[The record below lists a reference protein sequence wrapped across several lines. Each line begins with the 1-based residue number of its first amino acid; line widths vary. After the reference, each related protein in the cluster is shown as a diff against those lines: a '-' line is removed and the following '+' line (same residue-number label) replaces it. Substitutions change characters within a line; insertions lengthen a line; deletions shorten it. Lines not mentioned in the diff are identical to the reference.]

1 MDLTK
6 FSLKR
11 PVTTLLVVLA
21 LAVFGI
27 SSLMGLR
34 LELMPD
40 MDMPV
45 MLVMTIYPGADPE
58 SVEELVS
65 SQIEGKVGSLSG
77 VDSVTTYSQ
86 ENSSMVLLQYDYSTD
101 TNDAYLDLR
110 AALDSIETSLPDDC
124 QTPIVMK
131 MDVNAMPSIM
141 YSLSTTDGS
150 DVVSLANEDIVPE
163 LEAIGSVASV
173 EVSGGREN
181 YVQVLLD
188 EDAMNQYGLTM
199 SSIAQYIA
207 TADFTIPI
215 GSLEQGSQSISAISS
230 ADVENVEDLK
240 NIPLFTSTGGLVHLS
255 DVAEVQWAEKDPDS
269 ISRYNG
275 EETLTVSITKN
286 QSAST
291 LGMVRDVKNV
301 MRQMEDSHPGLV
313 ATASYDASDMIL
325 QSASSVGSTLL
336 MGVILSMI
344 VLFIFFGDWKASLI
358 VGSAMPISLLVTVI
372 VMAVA
377 GFSLN
382 IITLGALVIAIGMMV
397 DSSSV
402 VLENCFRSKDKKLH
416 FKDAALVG
424 AQGVAS
430 SIVASTI
437 TTVVVYLPLCL
448 QDGLAGQ
455 IFGQLGY
462 TIIIA
467 MLASLVS
474 ALTLVPLFFWIFQP
488 REKKEL
494 KINSLLDR
502 IKGKYE
508 KMERKLLYRK
518 KLSMAVAVLLLVAAF
533 ALVGLM
539 KVELMP
545 AIDEGTVSVE
555 ATFRSGTKVSE
566 VDARMQELEAMV
578 AAHPDVESY
587 TLTSSK
593 GSGSISV
600 NLKDKRKMSSQ
611 EVADQWMEETK
622 DMTGI
627 QLDISVSSQMSSMM
641 STGSGALVTLSSTN
655 LDDLK
660 EAVAQVEEQAWNIP
674 GVLNVSSDAG
684 ESATQIKVLI
694 DPLQAMAHG
703 MTPVQ
708 AAGGLYSMISGTEA
722 MKITS
727 NGDEYSVMLEYPEGT
742 YTNASTL
749 LDASV
754 GGVPLSEMATL
765 QYTDS
770 QQTVMK
776 SDGKYQTTITAA
788 CVSGN
793 TDAVEEKLDALV
805 GSLQLPDTVEQAED
819 TMDQMMRENFTALGK
834 AIAAAI
840 FLVFLVMAMQFESPK
855 YSLMVMLSIP
865 FSLIGSF
872 GLLFLSGQS
881 LTMTSLMGIM
891 MLAGIVVNNGI
902 LYVDGVN
909 ALINEDGLSLDD
921 ALIESAKTR
930 LRPILI
936 TTLTTIIS
944 MVPMSL
950 GIGTGTEMMQGMGII
965 IIGGL
970 IASTILIL
978 ILLPVFYRMV
988 YGKEKK
994 EKRKRIGKRRKP
1006 KSGAA
1011 EAGNGKRTETE
1022 GQSSL

>member
-1 MDLTK
+1 MSLTK

-27 SSLMGLR
+27 SSLLGLR

-45 MLVMTIYPGADPE
+45 MMVMTIYPGADPE

-65 SQIEGKVGSLSG
+65 SEIEGKVGALSG

-86 ENSSMVLLQYDYSTD
+86 ENSSMVLLQYDYSVD

-110 AALDSIETSLPDDC
+110 AALDSVERSLPDDC
-124 QTPIVMK
+124 QSPIVMK
-131 MDVNAMPSIM
+131 MDINSMPSMM

-150 DVVSLANEDIVPE
+150 DVLSLANDEIVPE
-163 LEAIGSVASV
+163 LKAVSSVASV

-181 YVQVLLD
+181 YIQVKLD
-188 EDAMNQYGLTM
+188 EEAMNQYGLTM

-207 TADFTIPI
+207 TTDFTVPI
-215 GSLEQGSQSISAISS
+215 GSLEQGTQSISAIST
-230 ADVENVEDLK
+230 ADINTVEDLRQ
-240 NIPLFTSTGGLVHLS
+240 IPLFTATGSLIHLS
-255 DVAEVQWAEKDPDS
+255 DVADVEWSQKEPDS

-275 EETLTVSITKN
+275 EETLTVSVTKN

-291 LGMVRDVKNV
+291 LGVVRDVRKT
-301 MRQMEDSHPGLV
+301 MERLQKEHPGLV

-325 QSASSVGSTLL
+325 LAVKSVGSTLL
-336 MGVILSMI
+336 MGVILSML
-344 VLFIFFGDWKASLI
+344 VLFIFFGDGKASLI

-402 VLENCFRSKDKKLH
+402 VLESCFRAKDKKPG
-416 FKDAALVG
+416 FREAAEIG
-424 AQGVAS
+424 TRGVAG

-437 TTVVVYLPLCL
+437 TTVVVYLPLCI
-448 QDGLAGQ
+448 QTGLTGQ

-467 MLASLVS
+467 MLASLIS
-474 ALTLVPLFFWIFQP
+474 ALTLVPLFFCIFKPQ
-488 REKKEL
+488 EKKEL
-494 KINSLLDR
+494 KLNGFLD
-502 IKGKYE
+502 KVKEKYDRL
-508 KMERKLLYRK
+508 ERKLLHKK
-518 KLSMAVAVLLLVAAF
+518 KLSVLVAVVLLVMSF
-533 ALVGLM
+533 GLVSLM

-545 AIDEGTVSVE
+545 AMDEGTISV
-555 ATFRSGTKVSE
+555 AAAFRSGTKAEE
-566 VDARMQELEAMV
+566 VDKKMQEIEAMV
-578 AAHPDVESY
+578 AAHEDVDSY

-593 GSGSISV
+593 GSGKISV
-600 NLKDKRKMSSQ
+600 NLKENRKMSSQ
-611 EVADQWMEETK
+611 EVADEWLEETK
-622 DMTGI
+622 DMTGV
-627 QLDISVSSQMSSMM
+627 QLDITVSSQMSTMM
-641 STGSGALVTLSSTN
+641 LTSSGGSVTLASTN

-660 EAVAQVEEQAWNIP
+660 EAVSALQEKAWNIP

-684 ESATQIKVLI
+684 EGATQIRVVI
-694 DPLQAMAHG
+694 DPLDAMAHG

-722 MKITS
+722 MTITS
-727 NGDEYSVMLEYPEGT
+727 NGEEYSVMLEYPEGT
-742 YTNASTL
+742 YTKASSL

-776 SDGKYQTTITAA
+776 QDGKYTTTITAS
-788 CVSGN
+788 CVSED
-793 TDAVEEKLDALV
+793 TDAVDAALDKLVADTK
-805 GSLQLPDTVEQAED
+805 LPDSVEQTKD
-819 TMDQMMRENFTALGK
+819 TMDEMMTETFTAIGK
-834 AIAAAI
+834 AIAAAV

-881 LTMTSLMGIM
+881 LTMISMMGIM
-891 MLAGIVVNNGI
+891 MLVGIVVNNGI
-902 LYVDGVN
+902 LYVDGVH
-909 ALINEDGLSLDD
+909 ALMNEEGLGLED
-921 ALIESAKTR
+921 ALIESGKTR

-936 TTLTTIIS
+936 TTLTTVIS
-944 MVPMSL
+944 MIPMSL
-950 GIGTGTEMMQGMGII
+950 GLGTGTEMMQSMGII

-970 IASTILIL
+970 TASTILIL
-978 ILLPVFYRMV
+978 LLMPVFYLMA
-988 YGKEKK
+988 YGNKK
-994 EKRKRIGKRRKP
+994 EKGPKKPRKWRLRKH
-1006 KSGAA
+1006 GTA
-1011 EAGNGKRTETE
+1011 ETE
-1022 GQSSL
+1022 VNA

>member
-1 MDLTK
+1 MSLTK

-27 SSLMGLR
+27 SSLLGLR

-45 MLVMTIYPGADPE
+45 MMVMTIYPGADPE

-65 SQIEGKVGSLSG
+65 SEIEGKVGALSG

-86 ENSSMVLLQYDYSTD
+86 ENSSMVLLQYDYSVD

-110 AALDSIETSLPDDC
+110 AALDSVERSLPDDC
-124 QTPIVMK
+124 QSPIVMK
-131 MDVNAMPSIM
+131 MDINSMPSMM

-150 DVVSLANEDIVPE
+150 DVLSLANDEIVPE
-163 LEAIGSVASV
+163 LKAVSSVASV

-181 YVQVLLD
+181 YIQVKLD
-188 EDAMNQYGLTM
+188 EEAMNQYGLTM

-207 TADFTIPI
+207 TTDFTVPI
-215 GSLEQGSQSISAISS
+215 GSLEQGTQSISAIST
-230 ADVENVEDLK
+230 ADINTVEDLRQ
-240 NIPLFTSTGGLVHLS
+240 IPLFTATGSLIHLS
-255 DVAEVQWAEKDPDS
+255 DVADVQWSQKEPDS

-275 EETLTVSITKN
+275 EETLTVSVTKN

-291 LGMVRDVKNV
+291 LGVVRDVRKT
-301 MRQMEDSHPGLV
+301 MERLQKEHPGLV

-325 QSASSVGSTLL
+325 LAVKSVGSTLL
-336 MGVILSMI
+336 MGVILSML
-344 VLFIFFGDWKASLI
+344 VLFIFFGDGKASLI

-402 VLENCFRSKDKKLH
+402 VLESCFRAKDKKPG
-416 FKDAALVG
+416 FREAAEIG
-424 AQGVAS
+424 TRGVAG

-437 TTVVVYLPLCL
+437 TTVVVYLPLCI
-448 QDGLAGQ
+448 QTGLTGQ

-467 MLASLVS
+467 MLASLIS
-474 ALTLVPLFFWIFQP
+474 ALTLVPLFFCIFKPQ
-488 REKKEL
+488 EKKEL
-494 KINSLLDR
+494 KLNGFLD
-502 IKGKYE
+502 KVKEKYDRL
-508 KMERKLLYRK
+508 ERKLLHKK
-518 KLSMAVAVLLLVAAF
+518 KLSVLVAVVLLVMSF
-533 ALVGLM
+533 GLVSLM

-545 AIDEGTVSVE
+545 AMDEGTISV
-555 ATFRSGTKVSE
+555 AAAFRSGTKAEE
-566 VDARMQELEAMV
+566 VDKKMQEIEAMV
-578 AAHPDVESY
+578 AAHEDVDSY

-593 GSGSISV
+593 GSGKISV
-600 NLKDKRKMSSQ
+600 NLKENRKMSSQ
-611 EVADQWMEETK
+611 EVADEWLEETK
-622 DMTGI
+622 DMTGV
-627 QLDISVSSQMSSMM
+627 QLDITVSSQMSTMM
-641 STGSGALVTLSSTN
+641 LTSSGGSVTLASTN

-660 EAVAQVEEQAWNIP
+660 EAVSALQEKAWNIP

-684 ESATQIKVLI
+684 EGATQIRVVI
-694 DPLQAMAHG
+694 DPLDAMAHG
-703 MTPVQ
+703 MTPIQ

-722 MKITS
+722 MTITS
-727 NGDEYSVMLEYPEGT
+727 NGEEYSVMLEYPEGT
-742 YTNASTL
+742 YTKASSL

-776 SDGKYQTTITAA
+776 QNGKYTTTITAS
-788 CVSGN
+788 CVSED
-793 TDAVEEKLDALV
+793 TDAVDAALDKLVADTK
-805 GSLQLPDTVEQAED
+805 LPDSVEQTKD
-819 TMDQMMRENFTALGK
+819 TMDEMMTETFVAIGK
-834 AIAAAI
+834 AIAAAV

-881 LTMTSLMGIM
+881 LTMISMMGIM
-891 MLAGIVVNNGI
+891 MLVGIVVNNGI
-902 LYVDGVN
+902 LYVDGVH
-909 ALINEDGLSLDD
+909 ALMNEEGLELED
-921 ALIESAKTR
+921 ALIESGKTR

-936 TTLTTIIS
+936 TTLTTVIS
-944 MVPMSL
+944 MIPMSL
-950 GIGTGTEMMQGMGII
+950 GLGTGTEMMQSMGII

-970 IASTILIL
+970 TASTILIL
-978 ILLPVFYRMV
+978 LLMPVFYLMA
-988 YGKEKK
+988 YGNKK
-994 EKRKRIGKRRKP
+994 EKGPKKPRKWRLRKH
-1006 KSGAA
+1006 GTA
-1011 EAGNGKRTETE
+1011 ETE
-1022 GQSSL
+1022 VNA

>member
-1 MDLTK
+1 MSLTK

-27 SSLMGLR
+27 SSLLGLR

-45 MLVMTIYPGADPE
+45 MMVMTIYPGADPE

-65 SQIEGKVGSLSG
+65 SEIEGKVGALSG

-86 ENSSMVLLQYDYSTD
+86 ENSSMVLLQYDYSVD

-110 AALDSIETSLPDDC
+110 AALDSVERSLPDDC
-124 QTPIVMK
+124 QSPIVMK
-131 MDVNAMPSIM
+131 MDINSMPSMM

-150 DVVSLANEDIVPE
+150 DVLSLANDEIVPE
-163 LEAIGSVASV
+163 LKAVSSVASV

-181 YVQVLLD
+181 YIQVKLD
-188 EDAMNQYGLTM
+188 EEAMNQYGLTM
-199 SSIAQYIA
+199 SSIAQFIA
-207 TADFTIPI
+207 TTDFTVPI
-215 GSLEQGSQSISAISS
+215 GSLEQGTQSISAIST
-230 ADVENVEDLK
+230 ADVTTVEDLRE
-240 NIPLFTSTGGLVHLS
+240 IPLFTATGSMIHLS
-255 DVAEVQWAEKDPDS
+255 DVADVQWSQKDPDS

-275 EETLTVSITKN
+275 EETLTVSVTKN

-291 LGMVRDVKNV
+291 LGVVRDVRKT
-301 MRQMEDSHPGLV
+301 MERLQKEHPGLV

-325 QSASSVGSTLL
+325 LAVKSVGSTLL
-336 MGVILSMI
+336 MGVILSML
-344 VLFIFFGDWKASLI
+344 VLFIFFGDGKASLI

-402 VLENCFRSKDKKLH
+402 VLESCFRAKDKKPG
-416 FKDAALVG
+416 FREAAEIG
-424 AQGVAS
+424 TRGVAG

-437 TTVVVYLPLCL
+437 TTVVVYLPLCI
-448 QDGLAGQ
+448 QTGLTGQ

-467 MLASLVS
+467 MLASLIS
-474 ALTLVPLFFWIFQP
+474 ALTLVPLFFCIFKPQ
-488 REKKEL
+488 EKKEL
-494 KINSLLDR
+494 KLNGFLD
-502 IKGKYE
+502 KVKEKYDRL
-508 KMERKLLYRK
+508 ERKLLHKK
-518 KLSMAVAVLLLVAAF
+518 KLSVLVAVVLLVMSF
-533 ALVGLM
+533 GLVALM

-545 AIDEGTVSVE
+545 SMDEGTISV
-555 ATFRSGTKVSE
+555 AAAFRSGTKAEE
-566 VDARMQELEAMV
+566 VDKKMQELEAMV
-578 AAHPDVESY
+578 AAHEDVDSY

-593 GSGSISV
+593 GSGTISV
-600 NLKDKRKMSSQ
+600 NLKEDRKMSSQ
-611 EVADQWMEETK
+611 EVADEWLEETR
-622 DMTGI
+622 DMTGV
-627 QLDISVSSQMSSMM
+627 QLDITVSSQMSTMM
-641 STGSGALVTLSSTN
+641 LTSSGGSVTLASTN

-660 EAVAQVEEQAWNIP
+660 EAVSALQEKAWNIP

-684 ESATQIKVLI
+684 EGATQIRVVI
-694 DPLQAMAHG
+694 DPLDAMAHG

-722 MKITS
+722 MTITS
-727 NGDEYSVMLEYPEGT
+727 NGEEYSVMLEYPEGT
-742 YTNASTL
+742 YTKASSL

-776 SDGKYQTTITAA
+776 QNGKYTTTITAS
-788 CVSGN
+788 CVSED
-793 TDAVEEKLDALV
+793 TDAVDAALDKLVADTK
-805 GSLQLPDTVEQAED
+805 LPDSVEQTKD
-819 TMDQMMRENFTALGK
+819 TMDEMMTETFTAIGK
-834 AIAAAI
+834 AIAAAV

-881 LTMTSLMGIM
+881 LTMISMMGIM
-891 MLAGIVVNNGI
+891 MLVGIVVNNGI
-902 LYVDGVN
+902 LYVDGVH
-909 ALINEDGLSLDD
+909 ALMNEEGLGLED
-921 ALIESAKTR
+921 ALIESGKTR

-936 TTLTTIIS
+936 TTLTTVIS
-944 MVPMSL
+944 MIPMSL
-950 GIGTGTEMMQGMGII
+950 GLGTGTEMMQSMGII

-970 IASTILIL
+970 TASTILIL
-978 ILLPVFYRMV
+978 LLMPVFYLMA
-988 YGKEKK
+988 YGNKK
-994 EKRKRIGKRRKP
+994 EKGPKKPRKWRLRKH
-1006 KSGAA
+1006 GTA
-1011 EAGNGKRTETE
+1011 ENEVNA
-1022 GQSSL
+1022 

>member
-1 MDLTK
+1 MSLTK

-27 SSLMGLR
+27 SSLLGLR

-45 MLVMTIYPGADPE
+45 MMVMTIYPGADPE

-65 SQIEGKVGSLSG
+65 SEIEGKVGALSG

-86 ENSSMVLLQYDYSTD
+86 ENSSMVLLQYDYSVD

-110 AALDSIETSLPDDC
+110 AALDSVERSLPDDC
-124 QTPIVMK
+124 QSPIVMK
-131 MDVNAMPSIM
+131 MDINSMPSMM

-150 DVVSLANEDIVPE
+150 DVLSLANDEIVPE
-163 LEAIGSVASV
+163 LKAVSSVASV

-181 YVQVLLD
+181 YIQVKLD
-188 EDAMNQYGLTM
+188 EEAMNQYGLTM
-199 SSIAQYIA
+199 SSIAQFIA
-207 TADFTIPI
+207 TTDFTVPI
-215 GSLEQGSQSISAISS
+215 GSLEQGTQSISAIST
-230 ADVENVEDLK
+230 ADVTTVEDLRE
-240 NIPLFTSTGGLVHLS
+240 IPLFTATGSMIHLS
-255 DVAEVQWAEKDPDS
+255 DVADVQWSQKDPDS

-275 EETLTVSITKN
+275 EETLTVSVTKN

-291 LGMVRDVKNV
+291 LGVVRDVRKT
-301 MRQMEDSHPGLV
+301 MERLQKEHPGLV

-325 QSASSVGSTLL
+325 LAVKSVGSTLL
-336 MGVILSMI
+336 MGVILSML
-344 VLFIFFGDWKASLI
+344 VLFIFFGDGKASLI

-402 VLENCFRSKDKKLH
+402 VLESCFRAKDKKPG
-416 FKDAALVG
+416 FREAAEIG
-424 AQGVAS
+424 TRGVAG

-437 TTVVVYLPLCL
+437 TTVVVYLPLCI
-448 QDGLAGQ
+448 QTGLTGQ

-467 MLASLVS
+467 MLASLIS
-474 ALTLVPLFFWIFQP
+474 ALTLVPLFFCIFKPQ
-488 REKKEL
+488 EKKEL
-494 KINSLLDR
+494 KLNGFLD
-502 IKGKYE
+502 KVKEKYDRL
-508 KMERKLLYRK
+508 ERKLLHKK
-518 KLSMAVAVLLLVAAF
+518 KLSVLVAVVLLVMSF
-533 ALVGLM
+533 GLVSLM

-545 AIDEGTVSVE
+545 AMDEGTISV
-555 ATFRSGTKVSE
+555 AAAFRSGTKAEE
-566 VDARMQELEAMV
+566 VDKKMQEIEAMV
-578 AAHPDVESY
+578 AAHEDVDSY

-593 GSGSISV
+593 GSGTISV
-600 NLKDKRKMSSQ
+600 NLKEDRKMSSQ
-611 EVADQWMEETK
+611 EVADEWLEETK
-622 DMTGI
+622 DMTGV
-627 QLDISVSSQMSSMM
+627 QLDITVSSQMSTMM
-641 STGSGALVTLSSTN
+641 LTSSGGSVTLASTN

-660 EAVAQVEEQAWNIP
+660 EAVSALQEKAWNIP

-684 ESATQIKVLI
+684 EGATQIRVVI
-694 DPLQAMAHG
+694 DPLDAMAHG
-703 MTPVQ
+703 MTPIQ

-722 MKITS
+722 MTITS
-727 NGDEYSVMLEYPEGT
+727 NGEEYSVMLEYPEGT
-742 YTNASTL
+742 YTKASSL

-776 SDGKYQTTITAA
+776 QDGKYTTTITAS
-788 CVSGN
+788 CVSED
-793 TDAVEEKLDALV
+793 TDAVDAALDKLVADTK
-805 GSLQLPDTVEQAED
+805 LPDSVEQTKD
-819 TMDQMMRENFTALGK
+819 TMDEMMTETFVAIGK
-834 AIAAAI
+834 AIAAAV

-881 LTMTSLMGIM
+881 LTMVSMMGIM
-891 MLAGIVVNNGI
+891 MLVGIVVNNGI
-902 LYVDGVN
+902 LYVDGVH
-909 ALINEDGLSLDD
+909 ALMNEEGLGLED
-921 ALIESAKTR
+921 ALIESGKTR

-936 TTLTTIIS
+936 TTLTTVIS
-944 MVPMSL
+944 MIPMSL
-950 GIGTGTEMMQGMGII
+950 GLGTGTEMMQSMGII

-970 IASTILIL
+970 TASTILIL
-978 ILLPVFYRMV
+978 LLMPVFYLMA
-988 YGKEKK
+988 YGNKK
-994 EKRKRIGKRRKP
+994 EKGPKKPRKWRLKKYGT
-1006 KSGAA
+1006 A
-1011 EAGNGKRTETE
+1011 ETE
-1022 GQSSL
+1022 VNA

>member
-1 MDLTK
+1 MSLTK

-27 SSLMGLR
+27 SSLLGLR

-45 MLVMTIYPGADPE
+45 MMVMTIYPGADPE

-65 SQIEGKVGSLSG
+65 SEIEGKVGALSG

-86 ENSSMVLLQYDYSTD
+86 ENSSMVLLQYDYSVD

-110 AALDSIETSLPDDC
+110 AALDSVERSLPDDC
-124 QTPIVMK
+124 QSPIVMK
-131 MDVNAMPSIM
+131 MDINSMPSMM

-150 DVVSLANEDIVPE
+150 DVLSLANDEIVPE
-163 LEAIGSVASV
+163 LKAVSSVASV

-181 YVQVLLD
+181 YIQVKLD
-188 EDAMNQYGLTM
+188 EEAMNQYGLTM

-207 TADFTIPI
+207 TTDFTVPI
-215 GSLEQGSQSISAISS
+215 GSLEQGTQSISAIST
-230 ADVENVEDLK
+230 ADINTVEDLRQ
-240 NIPLFTSTGGLVHLS
+240 IPLFTATGSLIHLS
-255 DVAEVQWAEKDPDS
+255 DVADVEWSQKEPDS

-275 EETLTVSITKN
+275 EETLTVSVTKN

-291 LGMVRDVKNV
+291 LGVVRDVRKT
-301 MRQMEDSHPGLV
+301 MERLQKEHPGLV

-325 QSASSVGSTLL
+325 LAVKSVGSTLL
-336 MGVILSMI
+336 MGVILSML

-402 VLENCFRSKDKKLH
+402 VLESCFRAKDKKPG
-416 FKDAALVG
+416 FREAAEIG
-424 AQGVAS
+424 TRGVAG

-437 TTVVVYLPLCL
+437 TTVVVYLPLCI
-448 QDGLAGQ
+448 QTGLTGQ

-467 MLASLVS
+467 MLASLIS
-474 ALTLVPLFFWIFQP
+474 ALTLVPLFFCIFKPQ
-488 REKKEL
+488 EKKEL
-494 KINSLLDR
+494 KLNGFLDKV
-502 IKGKYE
+502 KGKYDRL
-508 KMERKLLYRK
+508 ERKLLHKK
-518 KLSMAVAVLLLVAAF
+518 KLSVLVAVVLLIGSFGLVA
-533 ALVGLM
+533 LM

-545 AIDEGTVSVE
+545 AMDEGTISV
-555 ATFRSGTKVSE
+555 AAAFRSGTKAEE
-566 VDARMQELEAMV
+566 VDKKMQEIEAMV
-578 AAHPDVESY
+578 AAHEDVDSY

-593 GSGSISV
+593 GSGKISV
-600 NLKDKRKMSSQ
+600 NLKEDRRMSSQ
-611 EVADQWMEETK
+611 EVADEWLEETR
-622 DMTGI
+622 DMTGV
-627 QLDISVSSQMSSMM
+627 QLDITVSSQMSTMM
-641 STGSGALVTLSSTN
+641 LTSSGGSVTLASTN

-660 EAVAQVEEQAWNIP
+660 EAVSALQEKAWNIP

-684 ESATQIKVLI
+684 EGATQIRVVI
-694 DPLQAMAHG
+694 DPLDAMAHG

-722 MKITS
+722 MTITS
-727 NGDEYSVMLEYPEGT
+727 NGEEYSVMLEYPEGT
-742 YTNASTL
+742 YTKASSL

-776 SDGKYQTTITAA
+776 QNGKYTTTITAS
-788 CVSGN
+788 CVSED
-793 TDAVEEKLDALV
+793 TDAVDAALDKLVADTK
-805 GSLQLPDTVEQAED
+805 LPDSVEQTKD
-819 TMDQMMRENFTALGK
+819 TMDEMMTETFTAIGK
-834 AIAAAI
+834 AIAAAV

-881 LTMTSLMGIM
+881 LTMISMMGIM
-891 MLAGIVVNNGI
+891 MLVGIVVNNGI
-902 LYVDGVN
+902 LYVDGVH
-909 ALINEDGLSLDD
+909 ALMNEEGLELED
-921 ALIESAKTR
+921 ALIESGKTR

-936 TTLTTIIS
+936 TTLTTVIS
-944 MVPMSL
+944 MIPMSL
-950 GIGTGTEMMQGMGII
+950 GLGTGTEMMQSMGII

-970 IASTILIL
+970 TASTILIL
-978 ILLPVFYRMV
+978 LLMPVFYLMA
-988 YGKEKK
+988 YGNKK
-994 EKRKRIGKRRKP
+994 EKGPKKPRKWRLRKH
-1006 KSGAA
+1006 GTA
-1011 EAGNGKRTETE
+1011 ETE
-1022 GQSSL
+1022 VNA

>member
-1 MDLTK
+1 MNLTK

-27 SSLMGLR
+27 SSLLGLR

-45 MLVMTIYPGADPE
+45 MMVMTIYPGADPE

-65 SQIEGKVGSLSG
+65 SEIEGKVGALSG

-86 ENSSMVLLQYDYSTD
+86 ENSSMVLLQYDYSVD

-110 AALDSIETSLPDDC
+110 AALDSVERSLPDDC
-124 QTPIVMK
+124 QSPIVMK
-131 MDVNAMPSIM
+131 MDINSMPSMM
-141 YSLSTTDGS
+141 YSLSATDGS
-150 DVVSLANEDIVPE
+150 DVLSLANDEIVPE
-163 LEAIGSVASV
+163 LKAVSSVASV

-181 YVQVLLD
+181 YIQVKLD
-188 EDAMNQYGLTM
+188 EEAMNQYGLTM

-207 TADFTIPI
+207 TTDFTVPI
-215 GSLEQGSQSISAISS
+215 GSLEQGTQSISAIST
-230 ADVENVEDLK
+230 ADVTTVEDLRE
-240 NIPLFTSTGGLVHLS
+240 IPLFTATGSLIHLS
-255 DVAEVQWAEKDPDS
+255 DVADVQWSQKEPDS

-275 EETLTVSITKN
+275 EETLTVSVTKN

-291 LGMVRDVKNV
+291 LGVVRDVRKT
-301 MRQMEDSHPGLV
+301 MERLQKEHPGLV

-325 QSASSVGSTLL
+325 LAVKSVGSTLL
-336 MGVILSMI
+336 MGVILSML

-402 VLENCFRSKDKKLH
+402 VLESCFRAKDKKPG
-416 FKDAALVG
+416 FREAAEIG
-424 AQGVAS
+424 TRGVAG

-437 TTVVVYLPLCL
+437 TTVVVYLPLCI
-448 QDGLAGQ
+448 QTGLTGQ

-467 MLASLVS
+467 MLASLIS
-474 ALTLVPLFFWIFQP
+474 ALTLVPLFFCIFKPQ
-488 REKKEL
+488 EKKEL
-494 KINSLLDR
+494 KLNGFLD
-502 IKGKYE
+502 KVKEKYDRL
-508 KMERKLLYRK
+508 ERKLLHKK
-518 KLSMAVAVLLLVAAF
+518 KLSVLVAVVLLVMSF
-533 ALVGLM
+533 GLVSLM

-545 AIDEGTVSVE
+545 AMDEGTISV
-555 ATFRSGTKVSE
+555 AAAFRSGTKAEE
-566 VDARMQELEAMV
+566 VDKKMKELEAMV
-578 AAHPDVESY
+578 AAHEDVDSY

-593 GSGSISV
+593 GSGKISV
-600 NLKDKRKMSSQ
+600 NLKENRKMSSQ
-611 EVADQWMEETK
+611 EVADEWLEETK
-622 DMTGI
+622 DMTGV
-627 QLDISVSSQMSSMM
+627 QLDITVSSQMSTMM
-641 STGSGALVTLSSTN
+641 LTSSGGSVTLASTN

-660 EAVAQVEEQAWNIP
+660 EAVSALQEKAWNIP

-684 ESATQIKVLI
+684 EGSTQIRVVI
-694 DPLQAMAHG
+694 DPLDAMAHG
-703 MTPVQ
+703 MTPIQ

-722 MKITS
+722 MTITS
-727 NGDEYSVMLEYPEGT
+727 NGEEYSVMLEYPEGT
-742 YTNASTL
+742 YTKASSL

-776 SDGKYQTTITAA
+776 QNGKYTTTITAS
-788 CVSGN
+788 CVSED
-793 TDAVEEKLDALV
+793 TDAVDAALDKLVADTK
-805 GSLQLPDTVEQAED
+805 LPDSVEQTKD
-819 TMDQMMRENFTALGK
+819 TMDEMMTETFTAIGK
-834 AIAAAI
+834 AIAAAV

-872 GLLFLSGQS
+872 GLLFLSRQS
-881 LTMTSLMGIM
+881 LTMISMMGIM
-891 MLAGIVVNNGI
+891 MLVGIVVNNGI
-902 LYVDGVN
+902 LYVDGVH
-909 ALINEDGLSLDD
+909 ALMNEEGLGLED
-921 ALIESAKTR
+921 ALIESGKTR

-936 TTLTTIIS
+936 TTLTTVIS
-944 MVPMSL
+944 MIPMSL
-950 GIGTGTEMMQGMGII
+950 GLGTGTEMMQSMGII

-970 IASTILIL
+970 TASTILIL
-978 ILLPVFYRMV
+978 LLMPVFYLMA
-988 YGKEKK
+988 YGNKK
-994 EKRKRIGKRRKP
+994 EKGPKKPRKWRLRKH
-1006 KSGAA
+1006 GTA
-1011 EAGNGKRTETE
+1011 ETE
-1022 GQSSL
+1022 VNA

>member
-1 MDLTK
+1 MNLTK

-27 SSLMGLR
+27 SSLLGLR

-45 MLVMTIYPGADPE
+45 MMVMTIYPGADPE

-65 SQIEGKVGSLSG
+65 SEIEGKVGALSG

-86 ENSSMVLLQYDYSTD
+86 ENSSMVLLQYDYSVD
-101 TNDAYLDLR
+101 INDAYLDLR
-110 AALDSIETSLPDDC
+110 AALDSVERSLPDDC
-124 QTPIVMK
+124 QSPIVMK
-131 MDVNAMPSIM
+131 MDINSMPSMM

-150 DVVSLANEDIVPE
+150 DVLSLANDEIVPE
-163 LEAIGSVASV
+163 LKAVSSVASV

-181 YVQVLLD
+181 YIQVKLD
-188 EDAMNQYGLTM
+188 EEAMNQYGLTI
-199 SSIAQYIA
+199 SSIAQFIA
-207 TADFTIPI
+207 TTDFTIPI
-215 GSLEQGSQSISAISS
+215 GSLEQGSQSISAIST
-230 ADVENVEDLK
+230 ADVNTVEDLRQ
-240 NIPLFTSTGGLVHLS
+240 IPLFTATGSMIHLS
-255 DVAEVQWAEKDPDS
+255 DVADVQWSQKEPDS

-275 EETLTVSITKN
+275 EETLTVSVTKN

-291 LGMVRDVKNV
+291 LGVVRDVRKT
-301 MRQMEDSHPGLV
+301 MERLQKEHPGLV

-325 QSASSVGSTLL
+325 LAVKSVGSTLL
-336 MGVILSMI
+336 MGVILSML
-344 VLFIFFGDWKASLI
+344 VLFIFFGDGKASLI

-402 VLENCFRSKDKKLH
+402 VLESCFRAKDKKPG
-416 FKDAALVG
+416 FREAAEIG
-424 AQGVAS
+424 TRGVAG

-437 TTVVVYLPLCL
+437 TTVVVYLPLCI
-448 QDGLAGQ
+448 QTGLTGQ

-467 MLASLVS
+467 MLASLIS
-474 ALTLVPLFFWIFQP
+474 ALTLVPLFFCIFKPQ
-488 REKKEL
+488 EKKEL
-494 KINSLLDR
+494 KLNGFLD
-502 IKGKYE
+502 KVKEKYDRL
-508 KMERKLLYRK
+508 ERKLLHKK
-518 KLSMAVAVLLLVAAF
+518 KLSVLVAVVLLVMSF
-533 ALVGLM
+533 GLVSLM

-545 AIDEGTVSVE
+545 AMDEGTISV
-555 ATFRSGTKVSE
+555 AAAFRSGTKAEE
-566 VDARMQELEAMV
+566 VDKKMKEMEAMV
-578 AAHPDVESY
+578 AAHEDVDSY

-593 GSGSISV
+593 GSGKISV
-600 NLKDKRKMSSQ
+600 NLKEDRKMSSQ
-611 EVADQWMEETK
+611 EVADEWLEETR
-622 DMTGI
+622 DMTGV
-627 QLDISVSSQMSSMM
+627 QLDITVSSQMSTMM
-641 STGSGALVTLSSTN
+641 LASSDGSVTLASTN

-660 EAVAQVEEQAWNIP
+660 EAVSALQEKAWNIP

-684 ESATQIKVLI
+684 EGATQIRVVI
-694 DPLQAMAHG
+694 DPLDVMAHG
-703 MTPVQ
+703 MTPIQ

-722 MKITS
+722 MTITS
-727 NGDEYSVMLEYPEGT
+727 NGEEYSVMLEYPEGT
-742 YTNASTL
+742 YTKASTL

-776 SDGKYQTTITAA
+776 QNGKYTTTITAS
-788 CVSGN
+788 CVSED
-793 TDAVEEKLDALV
+793 TDAVDAALDKLVADTK
-805 GSLQLPDTVEQAED
+805 LPDSVEQTKD
-819 TMDQMMRENFTALGK
+819 TMDEMMTETFTAIGK
-834 AIAAAI
+834 AIAAAV

-881 LTMTSLMGIM
+881 LTMISMMGIM
-891 MLAGIVVNNGI
+891 MLVGIVVNNGI
-902 LYVDGVN
+902 LYVDGVH
-909 ALINEDGLSLDD
+909 ALMNEEGLGLED
-921 ALIESAKTR
+921 ALIESGKTR

-936 TTLTTIIS
+936 TTLTTVIS
-944 MVPMSL
+944 MIPMSL
-950 GIGTGTEMMQGMGII
+950 GLGTGTEMMQSMGII

-970 IASTILIL
+970 TASTILIL
-978 ILLPVFYRMV
+978 LLMPVFYLMA
-988 YGKEKK
+988 YGNKK
-994 EKRKRIGKRRKP
+994 EKGPKKPRKWRLRKH
-1006 KSGAA
+1006 GTA
-1011 EAGNGKRTETE
+1011 ETE
-1022 GQSSL
+1022 VNA

>member
-1 MDLTK
+1 MSLTK

-21 LAVFGI
+21 LTVFGI
-27 SSLMGLR
+27 SSLLGLR

-45 MLVMTIYPGADPE
+45 MMVMTIYPGADPE

-65 SQIEGKVGSLSG
+65 SEIEGKVGALSG

-86 ENSSMVLLQYDYSTD
+86 ENSSMVLLQYDYSVD

-110 AALDSIETSLPDDC
+110 AALDSVERSLPDDC
-124 QTPIVMK
+124 QSPIVMK
-131 MDVNAMPSIM
+131 MDINSMPSMM

-150 DVVSLANEDIVPE
+150 DVLSLANDEIVPE
-163 LEAIGSVASV
+163 LKAVSSVASV

-181 YVQVLLD
+181 YIQVKLD
-188 EDAMNQYGLTM
+188 EEAMNQYGLTM
-199 SSIAQYIA
+199 SSIAQFIA
-207 TADFTIPI
+207 TTDFTVPI
-215 GSLEQGSQSISAISS
+215 GSLEQGTQSISAIST
-230 ADVENVEDLK
+230 ADVTTVEDLRE
-240 NIPLFTSTGGLVHLS
+240 IPLFTATGSMIHLS
-255 DVAEVQWAEKDPDS
+255 DVADVQWSQKDPDS

-275 EETLTVSITKN
+275 EETLTVSVTKN

-291 LGMVRDVKNV
+291 LGVVRDVRKT
-301 MRQMEDSHPGLV
+301 MERLQKEHPGLV

-325 QSASSVGSTLL
+325 LAVKSVGSTLL
-336 MGVILSMI
+336 MGVILSML
-344 VLFIFFGDWKASLI
+344 VLFIFFGDGKASLI

-402 VLENCFRSKDKKLH
+402 VLESCFRAKDKKPG
-416 FKDAALVG
+416 FREAAEIG
-424 AQGVAS
+424 TRGVAG

-437 TTVVVYLPLCL
+437 TTVVVYLPLCI
-448 QDGLAGQ
+448 QTGLTGQ

-467 MLASLVS
+467 MLASLIS
-474 ALTLVPLFFWIFQP
+474 ALTLVPLFFCIFKPQ
-488 REKKEL
+488 EKKEL
-494 KINSLLDR
+494 KLNGFLD
-502 IKGKYE
+502 KVKEKYDRL
-508 KMERKLLYRK
+508 ERKLLHKK
-518 KLSMAVAVLLLVAAF
+518 KLSVLVAVALLVMSF
-533 ALVGLM
+533 GLVALM

-545 AIDEGTVSVE
+545 AMDEGTISV
-555 ATFRSGTKVSE
+555 AAAFRSGTKAEE
-566 VDARMQELEAMV
+566 VDKKMKEIEAMV
-578 AAHPDVESY
+578 AAHEDVDSY

-593 GSGSISV
+593 GSGKISV
-600 NLKDKRKMSSQ
+600 NLKENRKMSSQ
-611 EVADQWMEETK
+611 EVADEWLEETK
-622 DMTGI
+622 DMTGV
-627 QLDISVSSQMSSMM
+627 QLDITVSSQMSTMM
-641 STGSGALVTLSSTN
+641 LTSSGGSVTLASTN

-660 EAVAQVEEQAWNIP
+660 EAVSALQEKAWNIP

-684 ESATQIKVLI
+684 EGATQIRVVI
-694 DPLQAMAHG
+694 DPLDAMAHG
-703 MTPVQ
+703 MTPIQ

-722 MKITS
+722 MTITS
-727 NGDEYSVMLEYPEGT
+727 NGEEYSVMLEYPEGT
-742 YTNASTL
+742 YTKASTL

-776 SDGKYQTTITAA
+776 QNGKYTTTITAS
-788 CVSGN
+788 CVSED
-793 TDAVEEKLDALV
+793 TDAVDAALDKLVADTK
-805 GSLQLPDTVEQAED
+805 LPDSVEQTKD
-819 TMDQMMRENFTALGK
+819 TMDEMMTETFTAIGK
-834 AIAAAI
+834 AIAAAV

-881 LTMTSLMGIM
+881 LTMISMMGIM
-891 MLAGIVVNNGI
+891 MLVGIVVNNGI
-902 LYVDGVN
+902 LYVDGVH
-909 ALINEDGLSLDD
+909 ALMNEEGLGLED
-921 ALIESAKTR
+921 ALIESGKTR

-936 TTLTTIIS
+936 TTLTTVIS
-944 MVPMSL
+944 MIPMSL
-950 GIGTGTEMMQGMGII
+950 GLGTGTEMMQSMGII

-970 IASTILIL
+970 TASTILIL
-978 ILLPVFYRMV
+978 LLMPVFYLMA
-988 YGKEKK
+988 YGNKK
-994 EKRKRIGKRRKP
+994 EKGPKKPRKWRLRKH
-1006 KSGAA
+1006 GTA
-1011 EAGNGKRTETE
+1011 ENEVNA
-1022 GQSSL
+1022 

>member
-1 MDLTK
+1 MSLTK

-27 SSLMGLR
+27 SSLLGLR

-45 MLVMTIYPGADPE
+45 MMVMTIYPGADPE

-65 SQIEGKVGSLSG
+65 SEIEGKVGALSG

-86 ENSSMVLLQYDYSTD
+86 ENSSMVLLQYDYSVD

-110 AALDSIETSLPDDC
+110 AALDSVERSLPDDC
-124 QTPIVMK
+124 QSPIVMK
-131 MDVNAMPSIM
+131 MDINSMPSMM

-150 DVVSLANEDIVPE
+150 DVLSLANDEIVPE
-163 LEAIGSVASV
+163 LKAVSSVASV

-181 YVQVLLD
+181 YIQVKLD
-188 EDAMNQYGLTM
+188 EEAMNQYGLTM

-207 TADFTIPI
+207 TTDFTVPI
-215 GSLEQGSQSISAISS
+215 GSLEQGTQSISAIST
-230 ADVENVEDLK
+230 ADVTTVEDLRQ
-240 NIPLFTSTGGLVHLS
+240 IPLFTATGSLIHLS
-255 DVAEVQWAEKDPDS
+255 DVADVEWSQKEPDS

-275 EETLTVSITKN
+275 EETLTVSVTKN

-291 LGMVRDVKNV
+291 LGVVRDVRKT
-301 MRQMEDSHPGLV
+301 MERLQKEHPGLV

-325 QSASSVGSTLL
+325 LAVKSVGSTLL
-336 MGVILSMI
+336 MGVILSML

-402 VLENCFRSKDKKLH
+402 VLESCFRAKDKKPG
-416 FKDAALVG
+416 FREAAEIG
-424 AQGVAS
+424 TRGVAG

-437 TTVVVYLPLCL
+437 TTVVVYLPLCI
-448 QDGLAGQ
+448 QTGLTGQ

-467 MLASLVS
+467 MLASLIS
-474 ALTLVPLFFWIFQP
+474 ALTLVPLFFCIFKPQ
-488 REKKEL
+488 EKKEL
-494 KINSLLDR
+494 KLNGFLD
-502 IKGKYE
+502 KVKEKYDRL
-508 KMERKLLYRK
+508 ERKLLHKK
-518 KLSMAVAVLLLVAAF
+518 KLSVLVAVVLLVMSF
-533 ALVGLM
+533 GLVSLM

-545 AIDEGTVSVE
+545 AMDEGTISV
-555 ATFRSGTKVSE
+555 AGAFRSGTKAEE
-566 VDARMQELEAMV
+566 VDKKMQEIEAMV
-578 AAHPDVESY
+578 AAHEDVDSY

-593 GSGSISV
+593 GSGKISV
-600 NLKDKRKMSSQ
+600 NLKEDRRMSSQ
-611 EVADQWMEETK
+611 EVADEWLEETR
-622 DMTGI
+622 DMTGV
-627 QLDISVSSQMSSMM
+627 QLDITVSSQMSTMM
-641 STGSGALVTLSSTN
+641 LTSSGGSVTLASTN

-660 EAVAQVEEQAWNIP
+660 EAVSALQEKAWNIP

-684 ESATQIKVLI
+684 EGATQIRVVI
-694 DPLQAMAHG
+694 DPLDAMAHG
-703 MTPVQ
+703 MTPIQ

-722 MKITS
+722 MTITS
-727 NGDEYSVMLEYPEGT
+727 NGEEYSVMLEYPEGT
-742 YTNASTL
+742 YTKASSL

-776 SDGKYQTTITAA
+776 QDGKYTTTITAS
-788 CVSGN
+788 CVSED
-793 TDAVEEKLDALV
+793 TDAVDAALDKLVADTK
-805 GSLQLPDTVEQAED
+805 LPDSVEQTKD
-819 TMDQMMRENFTALGK
+819 TMDEMMTETFVAIGK
-834 AIAAAI
+834 AIAAAV

-881 LTMTSLMGIM
+881 LTMISMMGIM
-891 MLAGIVVNNGI
+891 MLVGIVVNNGI
-902 LYVDGVN
+902 LYVDGVH
-909 ALINEDGLSLDD
+909 ALMNEEGLELED
-921 ALIESAKTR
+921 ALIESGKTR

-936 TTLTTIIS
+936 TTLTTVIS
-944 MVPMSL
+944 MIPMSL
-950 GIGTGTEMMQGMGII
+950 GLGTGTEMMQSMGII

-970 IASTILIL
+970 TASTILIL
-978 ILLPVFYRMV
+978 LLMPVFYLMA
-988 YGKEKK
+988 YGNKK
-994 EKRKRIGKRRKP
+994 EKGPKKPRKWRLRKH
-1006 KSGAA
+1006 GTA
-1011 EAGNGKRTETE
+1011 ETE
-1022 GQSSL
+1022 VNA

>member
-1 MDLTK
+1 MSLTK

-27 SSLMGLR
+27 SSLLGLR

-45 MLVMTIYPGADPE
+45 MMVMTIYPGADPE

-65 SQIEGKVGSLSG
+65 SEIEGKVGALSG

-86 ENSSMVLLQYDYSTD
+86 ENSSMVLLQYDYSVD

-110 AALDSIETSLPDDC
+110 AALDSVERSLPDDC
-124 QTPIVMK
+124 QSPIVMK
-131 MDVNAMPSIM
+131 MDINSMPSMM

-150 DVVSLANEDIVPE
+150 DVLSLANDEIVPE
-163 LEAIGSVASV
+163 LKAVSSVASV

-181 YVQVLLD
+181 YIQVKLD
-188 EDAMNQYGLTM
+188 EEAMNQYGLTM

-207 TADFTIPI
+207 TTDFTVPI
-215 GSLEQGSQSISAISS
+215 GSLEQGTQSISAIST
-230 ADVENVEDLK
+230 ADINTVEDLRQ
-240 NIPLFTSTGGLVHLS
+240 IPLFTATGSLIHLS
-255 DVAEVQWAEKDPDS
+255 DVADVEWSQKEPDS

-275 EETLTVSITKN
+275 EETLTVSVTKN

-291 LGMVRDVKNV
+291 LGVVRDVRKT
-301 MRQMEDSHPGLV
+301 MERLQKEHPGLV

-325 QSASSVGSTLL
+325 LAVKSVGSTLL
-336 MGVILSMI
+336 MGVILSML
-344 VLFIFFGDWKASLI
+344 VLFIFFGDGKASLI

-402 VLENCFRSKDKKLH
+402 VLESCFRAKDKKPG
-416 FKDAALVG
+416 FREAAEIG
-424 AQGVAS
+424 TRGVAG

-437 TTVVVYLPLCL
+437 TTVVVYLPLCI
-448 QDGLAGQ
+448 QTGLTGQ

-467 MLASLVS
+467 MLASLIS
-474 ALTLVPLFFWIFQP
+474 ALTLVPLFFCIFKPQ
-488 REKKEL
+488 EKKEL
-494 KINSLLDR
+494 KLNGFLD
-502 IKGKYE
+502 KVKEKYDRL
-508 KMERKLLYRK
+508 ERKLLHKK
-518 KLSMAVAVLLLVAAF
+518 KLSVLVAVVLLIGSFGLVA
-533 ALVGLM
+533 LM

-545 AIDEGTVSVE
+545 AMDEGTISV
-555 ATFRSGTKVSE
+555 AAAFRSGTKAEE
-566 VDARMQELEAMV
+566 VDKKMQELEAMV
-578 AAHPDVESY
+578 AAHEDVDSY

-593 GSGSISV
+593 GSGKISV
-600 NLKDKRKMSSQ
+600 NLKEDRRMSSQ
-611 EVADQWMEETK
+611 EVADEWLEETR
-622 DMTGI
+622 DMTGV
-627 QLDISVSSQMSSMM
+627 QLDITVSSQMSTMM
-641 STGSGALVTLSSTN
+641 LTSSGGSVTLASTN

-660 EAVAQVEEQAWNIP
+660 EAVSALQEKAWNIP

-684 ESATQIKVLI
+684 EGATQIRVVI
-694 DPLQAMAHG
+694 DPLDAMAHG

-722 MKITS
+722 MTITS
-727 NGDEYSVMLEYPEGT
+727 NGEEYSVMLEYPEGT
-742 YTNASTL
+742 YTKASSL

-776 SDGKYQTTITAA
+776 QDGKYTTTITAS
-788 CVSGN
+788 CVSED
-793 TDAVEEKLDALV
+793 TDAVDAALDKLVADTK
-805 GSLQLPDTVEQAED
+805 LPDSVEQTKD
-819 TMDQMMRENFTALGK
+819 TMDEMMTETFVAIGK
-834 AIAAAI
+834 AIAAAV

-881 LTMTSLMGIM
+881 LTMVSMMGIM
-891 MLAGIVVNNGI
+891 MLVGIVVNNGI
-902 LYVDGVN
+902 LYVDGVH
-909 ALINEDGLSLDD
+909 ALMNEEGLGLED
-921 ALIESAKTR
+921 ALIESGKTR

-936 TTLTTIIS
+936 TTLTTVIS
-944 MVPMSL
+944 MIPMSL
-950 GIGTGTEMMQGMGII
+950 GLGTGTEMMQSMGII

-970 IASTILIL
+970 TASTILIL
-978 ILLPVFYRMV
+978 LLMPVFYLMA
-988 YGKEKK
+988 YGNKK
-994 EKRKRIGKRRKP
+994 EKGPKKPRKWRLKKHGT
-1006 KSGAA
+1006 A
-1011 EAGNGKRTETE
+1011 ETE
-1022 GQSSL
+1022 VNA

>member
-1 MDLTK
+1 MSLTK

-27 SSLMGLR
+27 SSLLGLR

-45 MLVMTIYPGADPE
+45 MMVMTIYPGADPE

-65 SQIEGKVGSLSG
+65 SEIEGKVGALSG

-86 ENSSMVLLQYDYSTD
+86 ENSSMVLLQYDYSVD

-110 AALDSIETSLPDDC
+110 AALDSVERSLPDDC
-124 QTPIVMK
+124 QSPIVMK
-131 MDVNAMPSIM
+131 MDINSMPSMM

-150 DVVSLANEDIVPE
+150 DVLSLANDEIVPE
-163 LEAIGSVASV
+163 LKAVSSVASV

-181 YVQVLLD
+181 YIQVKLD
-188 EDAMNQYGLTM
+188 EEAMNQYGLTM

-207 TADFTIPI
+207 TTDFTVPI
-215 GSLEQGSQSISAISS
+215 GSLEQGTQSISAIST
-230 ADVENVEDLK
+230 ADVTTVEDLRE
-240 NIPLFTSTGGLVHLS
+240 IPLFTATGSLIHLS
-255 DVAEVQWAEKDPDS
+255 DVADVEWSQKEPDS

-275 EETLTVSITKN
+275 EETLTVSVTKN

-291 LGMVRDVKNV
+291 LGVVRDVRKT
-301 MRQMEDSHPGLV
+301 MERLQKEHPGLV

-325 QSASSVGSTLL
+325 LAVKSVGSTLL
-336 MGVILSMI
+336 MGVILSML

-402 VLENCFRSKDKKLH
+402 VLESCFRAKDKKPG
-416 FKDAALVG
+416 FREAAEIG
-424 AQGVAS
+424 TRGVAG

-437 TTVVVYLPLCL
+437 TTVVVYLPLCI
-448 QDGLAGQ
+448 QTGLTGQ

-467 MLASLVS
+467 MLASLIS
-474 ALTLVPLFFWIFQP
+474 ALTLVPLFFCIFKPQ
-488 REKKEL
+488 EKKEL
-494 KINSLLDR
+494 KLNGFLDKV
-502 IKGKYE
+502 KGKYDRL
-508 KMERKLLYRK
+508 ERKLLHKK
-518 KLSMAVAVLLLVAAF
+518 KLSVLVAVVLLVMSF
-533 ALVGLM
+533 GLVALM

-545 AIDEGTVSVE
+545 SMDEGTISV
-555 ATFRSGTKVSE
+555 AAAFRSGTKAEE
-566 VDARMQELEAMV
+566 VDKKMQEIEAMV
-578 AAHPDVESY
+578 AAHEDVDSY

-593 GSGSISV
+593 GSGKISV
-600 NLKDKRKMSSQ
+600 NLKEDRRMSSQ
-611 EVADQWMEETK
+611 EVADEWLEETR
-622 DMTGI
+622 DMTGV
-627 QLDISVSSQMSSMM
+627 QLDITVSSQMSTMM
-641 STGSGALVTLSSTN
+641 LTSSGGSVTLASTN

-660 EAVAQVEEQAWNIP
+660 EAVSALQEKAWNIP

-684 ESATQIKVLI
+684 EGATQIRVVI
-694 DPLQAMAHG
+694 DPLDAMAHG
-703 MTPVQ
+703 MTPIQ

-722 MKITS
+722 MTITS
-727 NGDEYSVMLEYPEGT
+727 NGEEYSVMLEYPEGT
-742 YTNASTL
+742 YTKASSL
-749 LDASV
+749 LDASI

-776 SDGKYQTTITAA
+776 QDGKYTTTITAS
-788 CVSGN
+788 CVSED
-793 TDAVEEKLDALV
+793 TDAVDAALDKLVADTK
-805 GSLQLPDTVEQAED
+805 LPDSVEQTKD
-819 TMDQMMRENFTALGK
+819 TMDEMMTETFVAIGK
-834 AIAAAI
+834 AIAAAV

-881 LTMTSLMGIM
+881 LTMISMMGIM
-891 MLAGIVVNNGI
+891 MLVGIVVNNGI
-902 LYVDGVN
+902 LYVDGVH
-909 ALINEDGLSLDD
+909 ALMNEEGLGLED
-921 ALIESAKTR
+921 ALIESGKTR

-936 TTLTTIIS
+936 TTLTTVIS
-944 MVPMSL
+944 MIPMSL
-950 GIGTGTEMMQGMGII
+950 GLGTGTEMMQSMGII

-970 IASTILIL
+970 TASTILIL
-978 ILLPVFYRMV
+978 LLMPVFYLMA
-988 YGKEKK
+988 YGNKK
-994 EKRKRIGKRRKP
+994 EKGPKKPRKWRLRKH
-1006 KSGAA
+1006 GTA
-1011 EAGNGKRTETE
+1011 ETE
-1022 GQSSL
+1022 VNA

>member
-1 MDLTK
+1 MSLTK

-27 SSLMGLR
+27 SSLLGLR

-45 MLVMTIYPGADPE
+45 MMVMTIYPGADPE

-65 SQIEGKVGSLSG
+65 SEIEGKVGALSG

-86 ENSSMVLLQYDYSTD
+86 ENSSMVLLQYDYSVD

-110 AALDSIETSLPDDC
+110 AALDSVERSLPDDC
-124 QTPIVMK
+124 QSPIVMK
-131 MDVNAMPSIM
+131 MDINSMPSMM

-150 DVVSLANEDIVPE
+150 DVLSLANDEIVPE
-163 LEAIGSVASV
+163 LKAVSSVASV

-181 YVQVLLD
+181 YIQVKLD
-188 EDAMNQYGLTM
+188 EEAMNQYGLTM
-199 SSIAQYIA
+199 SSIAQFIA
-207 TADFTIPI
+207 TTDFTVPI
-215 GSLEQGSQSISAISS
+215 GSLEQGTQSISAIST
-230 ADVENVEDLK
+230 ADVNTVEDLRQ
-240 NIPLFTSTGGLVHLS
+240 IPLFTATGSMIHLS
-255 DVAEVQWAEKDPDS
+255 DVADVEWSQKEPDS

-275 EETLTVSITKN
+275 EETLTVSVTKN

-291 LGMVRDVKNV
+291 LGVVRDVRKT
-301 MRQMEDSHPGLV
+301 MERLQKEHPGLV

-325 QSASSVGSTLL
+325 LAVKSVGSTLL
-336 MGVILSMI
+336 MGVILSML
-344 VLFIFFGDWKASLI
+344 VLFIFFGDGKASLI

-402 VLENCFRSKDKKLH
+402 VLESCFRAKDKKPG
-416 FKDAALVG
+416 FREAAEIG
-424 AQGVAS
+424 TRGVAG

-437 TTVVVYLPLCL
+437 TTVVVYLPLCI
-448 QDGLAGQ
+448 QTGLTGQ

-467 MLASLVS
+467 MLASLIS
-474 ALTLVPLFFWIFQP
+474 ALTLVPLFFCIFKPQ
-488 REKKEL
+488 EKKEL
-494 KINSLLDR
+494 KLNGFLD
-502 IKGKYE
+502 KVKEKYDRL
-508 KMERKLLYRK
+508 ERKLLHKK
-518 KLSMAVAVLLLVAAF
+518 KLSVLVAVVLLVMSF
-533 ALVGLM
+533 GLVALM

-545 AIDEGTVSVE
+545 AMDEGTISV
-555 ATFRSGTKVSE
+555 AAAFRSGTKAEE
-566 VDARMQELEAMV
+566 VDKKMKEIEAMV
-578 AAHPDVESY
+578 AAHEDVDSY

-593 GSGSISV
+593 GSGKISV
-600 NLKDKRKMSSQ
+600 NLKEDRKMSSQ
-611 EVADQWMEETK
+611 EVADEWLEETK
-622 DMTGI
+622 DMTGV
-627 QLDISVSSQMSSMM
+627 QLDITVSSQMSTMM
-641 STGSGALVTLSSTN
+641 LTSSGGSVTLASTN

-660 EAVAQVEEQAWNIP
+660 EAVSALQEKAWNIP

-684 ESATQIKVLI
+684 EGATQIRVVI
-694 DPLQAMAHG
+694 DPLDAMAHG

-722 MKITS
+722 MTITS
-727 NGDEYSVMLEYPEGT
+727 NGEEYSVMLEYPEGT
-742 YTNASTL
+742 YTKASSL
-749 LDASV
+749 LDASI

-776 SDGKYQTTITAA
+776 QDGKYTTTITAS
-788 CVSGN
+788 CVSED
-793 TDAVEEKLDALV
+793 TDAVDAALDKLVADTK
-805 GSLQLPDTVEQAED
+805 LPDSVEQTKD
-819 TMDQMMRENFTALGK
+819 TMDEMMTETFTAIGK
-834 AIAAAI
+834 AIAAAV

-881 LTMTSLMGIM
+881 LTMISMMGIM
-891 MLAGIVVNNGI
+891 MLVGIVVNNGI
-902 LYVDGVN
+902 LYVDGVH
-909 ALINEDGLSLDD
+909 ALMNEEGLGLED
-921 ALIESAKTR
+921 ALIESGKTR

-936 TTLTTIIS
+936 TTLTTVIS
-944 MVPMSL
+944 MIPMSL
-950 GIGTGTEMMQGMGII
+950 GLGTGTEMMQSMGII

-970 IASTILIL
+970 TASTILIL
-978 ILLPVFYRMV
+978 LLMPVFYLMA
-988 YGKEKK
+988 YGNKK
-994 EKRKRIGKRRKP
+994 EKGPKKPRKWRLRKH
-1006 KSGAA
+1006 GTA
-1011 EAGNGKRTETE
+1011 ETE
-1022 GQSSL
+1022 VNA

>member
-1 MDLTK
+1 MNLTK

-27 SSLMGLR
+27 SSLLGLR

-45 MLVMTIYPGADPE
+45 MMVMTIYPGADPE

-65 SQIEGKVGSLSG
+65 SEIEGKVGALSG

-86 ENSSMVLLQYDYSTD
+86 ENSSMVLLQYDYSVD

-110 AALDSIETSLPDDC
+110 AALDSVERSLPDDC
-124 QTPIVMK
+124 QSPIVMK
-131 MDVNAMPSIM
+131 MDINSMPSMM

-150 DVVSLANEDIVPE
+150 DVLSLANDEIVPE
-163 LEAIGSVASV
+163 LKAVSSVASV

-181 YVQVLLD
+181 YIQVKLD
-188 EDAMNQYGLTM
+188 EEAMNQYGLTM
-199 SSIAQYIA
+199 SSIAQFIA
-207 TADFTIPI
+207 TTDFTVPI
-215 GSLEQGSQSISAISS
+215 GSLEQGTQSISAIST
-230 ADVENVEDLK
+230 ADVTTVEDLRE
-240 NIPLFTSTGGLVHLS
+240 IPLFTATGSMIHLS
-255 DVAEVQWAEKDPDS
+255 DVADVQWSQKDPDS

-275 EETLTVSITKN
+275 EETLTVSVTKN

-291 LGMVRDVKNV
+291 LGVVRDVRKT
-301 MRQMEDSHPGLV
+301 MERLQKEHPGLV

-325 QSASSVGSTLL
+325 LAVKSVGSTLL
-336 MGVILSMI
+336 MGVILSML

-402 VLENCFRSKDKKLH
+402 VLESCFRAKDKKPG
-416 FKDAALVG
+416 FREAAEIG
-424 AQGVAS
+424 TRGVAG

-437 TTVVVYLPLCL
+437 TTVVVYLPLCI
-448 QDGLAGQ
+448 QTGLTGQ

-467 MLASLVS
+467 MLASLIS
-474 ALTLVPLFFWIFQP
+474 ALTLVPLFFCIFKPQ
-488 REKKEL
+488 EKKEL
-494 KINSLLDR
+494 KLNGFLD
-502 IKGKYE
+502 KVKEKYDRL
-508 KMERKLLYRK
+508 ERKLLHKK
-518 KLSMAVAVLLLVAAF
+518 KLSVLVAVALLVMSF
-533 ALVGLM
+533 GLVALM

-545 AIDEGTVSVE
+545 AMDEGTISV
-555 ATFRSGTKVSE
+555 AAAFRSGTKAEE
-566 VDARMQELEAMV
+566 VDKKMQELEAMV
-578 AAHPDVESY
+578 AAHEDVDSY

-593 GSGSISV
+593 GSGKISV
-600 NLKDKRKMSSQ
+600 NLKENRKMSSQ
-611 EVADQWMEETK
+611 EVADEWLEETR
-622 DMTGI
+622 DMTGV
-627 QLDISVSSQMSSMM
+627 QLDITVSSQMSTMM
-641 STGSGALVTLSSTN
+641 LTSSGGSVTLASTN

-660 EAVAQVEEQAWNIP
+660 EAVSALQEKAWNIP

-684 ESATQIKVLI
+684 EGATQIRVVI
-694 DPLQAMAHG
+694 DPLDAMAHG

-722 MKITS
+722 MTITS
-727 NGDEYSVMLEYPEGT
+727 NGEEYSVMLEYPEGT
-742 YTNASTL
+742 YTKASSL
-749 LDASV
+749 LDASI

-776 SDGKYQTTITAA
+776 QDGKYTTTITAS
-788 CVSGN
+788 CVSED
-793 TDAVEEKLDALV
+793 TDAVDAALDKLVADTK
-805 GSLQLPDTVEQAED
+805 LPDSVEQTKD
-819 TMDQMMRENFTALGK
+819 TMDEMMTETFTAIGK
-834 AIAAAI
+834 AIAAAV

-881 LTMTSLMGIM
+881 LTMISMMGIM
-891 MLAGIVVNNGI
+891 MLVGIVVNNGI
-902 LYVDGVN
+902 LYVDGVH
-909 ALINEDGLSLDD
+909 ALMNEEGLGLED
-921 ALIESAKTR
+921 ALIESGKTR

-936 TTLTTIIS
+936 TTLTTVIS
-944 MVPMSL
+944 MIPMSL
-950 GIGTGTEMMQGMGII
+950 GLGTGTEMMQSMGII

-970 IASTILIL
+970 TASTILIL
-978 ILLPVFYRMV
+978 LLMPVFYLMA
-988 YGKEKK
+988 YGNKK
-994 EKRKRIGKRRKP
+994 EKGPKKPRKWRLRKH
-1006 KSGAA
+1006 GTA
-1011 EAGNGKRTETE
+1011 ENEVNA
-1022 GQSSL
+1022 

>member
-1 MDLTK
+1 MSLTK
-6 FSLKR
+6 FSLQR

-27 SSLMGLR
+27 SSLLGLR

-45 MLVMTIYPGADPE
+45 MMVMTIYPGADPE

-65 SQIEGKVGSLSG
+65 SEIEGKVGALSG

-86 ENSSMVLLQYDYSTD
+86 ENSSMVLLQYDYSVD

-110 AALDSIETSLPDDC
+110 AALDSVERSLPDDC
-124 QTPIVMK
+124 QSPIVMK
-131 MDVNAMPSIM
+131 MDINSMPSMM

-150 DVVSLANEDIVPE
+150 DVLSLANDEIVPE
-163 LEAIGSVASV
+163 LKAVSSVASV

-181 YVQVLLD
+181 YIQVKLD
-188 EDAMNQYGLTM
+188 EEAMNQYGLTM

-207 TADFTIPI
+207 TTDFTVPI
-215 GSLEQGSQSISAISS
+215 GSLEQGTQSISAIST
-230 ADVENVEDLK
+230 ADINTVEDLRQ
-240 NIPLFTSTGGLVHLS
+240 IPLFTATGSLIHLS
-255 DVAEVQWAEKDPDS
+255 DVADVEWSQKEPDS

-275 EETLTVSITKN
+275 EETLTVSVTKN

-291 LGMVRDVKNV
+291 LGVVRDVRKT
-301 MRQMEDSHPGLV
+301 MERLQKEHPGLV

-325 QSASSVGSTLL
+325 LAVKSVGSTLL
-336 MGVILSMI
+336 MGVILSML

-402 VLENCFRSKDKKLH
+402 VLESCFRAKDKKPG
-416 FKDAALVG
+416 FREAAEIG
-424 AQGVAS
+424 TRGVAG

-437 TTVVVYLPLCL
+437 TTVVVYLPLCI
-448 QDGLAGQ
+448 QTGLTGQ

-467 MLASLVS
+467 MLASLIS
-474 ALTLVPLFFWIFQP
+474 ALTLVPLFFCIFKPQ
-488 REKKEL
+488 EKKEL
-494 KINSLLDR
+494 KLNGFLDKV
-502 IKGKYE
+502 KGKYDRL
-508 KMERKLLYRK
+508 ERKLLHKK
-518 KLSMAVAVLLLVAAF
+518 KLSVLVAVVLLIGSFGLVA
-533 ALVGLM
+533 LM

-545 AIDEGTVSVE
+545 AMDEGTISV
-555 ATFRSGTKVSE
+555 AAAFRSGTKAEE
-566 VDARMQELEAMV
+566 VDKKMQEIEAMV
-578 AAHPDVESY
+578 AAHEDVDSY

-593 GSGSISV
+593 GSGKISV
-600 NLKDKRKMSSQ
+600 NLKEDRRMSSQ
-611 EVADQWMEETK
+611 EVADEWLEETK
-622 DMTGI
+622 DMTGV
-627 QLDISVSSQMSSMM
+627 QLDITVSSQMSTMM
-641 STGSGALVTLSSTN
+641 LTSSGGSVTLASTN

-660 EAVAQVEEQAWNIP
+660 EAVSALQEKAWNIP

-684 ESATQIKVLI
+684 EGATQIRVVI
-694 DPLQAMAHG
+694 DPLDAMAHG

-722 MKITS
+722 MTITS
-727 NGDEYSVMLEYPEGT
+727 NGEEYSVMLEYPEGT
-742 YTNASTL
+742 YTKASSL

-776 SDGKYQTTITAA
+776 QDGKYTTTITAS
-788 CVSGN
+788 CVSED
-793 TDAVEEKLDALV
+793 TDAVDAALDKLVADTK
-805 GSLQLPDTVEQAED
+805 LPDSVEQTKD
-819 TMDQMMRENFTALGK
+819 TMDEMMTETFTAIGK
-834 AIAAAI
+834 AIAAAV

-881 LTMTSLMGIM
+881 LTMISMMGIM
-891 MLAGIVVNNGI
+891 MLVGIVVNNGI
-902 LYVDGVN
+902 LYVDGVH
-909 ALINEDGLSLDD
+909 ALMNEEGLGLED
-921 ALIESAKTR
+921 ALIESGKTR

-936 TTLTTIIS
+936 TTLTTVIS
-944 MVPMSL
+944 MIPMSL
-950 GIGTGTEMMQGMGII
+950 GLGTGTEMMQSMGII

-970 IASTILIL
+970 TASTILIL
-978 ILLPVFYRMV
+978 LLMPVFYLMA
-988 YGKEKK
+988 YGNKK
-994 EKRKRIGKRRKP
+994 EKGPKKPRKWRLRKH
-1006 KSGAA
+1006 GTA
-1011 EAGNGKRTETE
+1011 ETE
-1022 GQSSL
+1022 VNA

>member
-1 MDLTK
+1 MSLTK

-27 SSLMGLR
+27 SSLLGLR

-45 MLVMTIYPGADPE
+45 MMVMTIYPGADPE

-65 SQIEGKVGSLSG
+65 SEIEGKVGALSG

-86 ENSSMVLLQYDYSTD
+86 ENSSMVLLQYDYSVD
-101 TNDAYLDLR
+101 INDAYLDLR
-110 AALDSIETSLPDDC
+110 AALDSVERSLPDDC
-124 QTPIVMK
+124 QSPIVMK
-131 MDVNAMPSIM
+131 MDINSMPSMM

-150 DVVSLANEDIVPE
+150 DVLSLANDEIVPE
-163 LEAIGSVASV
+163 LKAVSSVASV

-181 YVQVLLD
+181 YIQVKLD
-188 EDAMNQYGLTM
+188 EEAMNQYGLTM

-207 TADFTIPI
+207 TTDFTVPI
-215 GSLEQGSQSISAISS
+215 GSLEQGTQSISAIST
-230 ADVENVEDLK
+230 ADIHTVEDLRQ
-240 NIPLFTSTGGLVHLS
+240 IPLFTATGSLIHLS
-255 DVAEVQWAEKDPDS
+255 DVADVQWSQKEPDS

-275 EETLTVSITKN
+275 EETLTVSVTKN

-291 LGMVRDVKNV
+291 LGVVRDVRKT
-301 MRQMEDSHPGLV
+301 MERLQKEHPGLV

-325 QSASSVGSTLL
+325 LAVKSVGSTLL
-336 MGVILSMI
+336 MGVILSML

-402 VLENCFRSKDKKLH
+402 VLESCFRAKDKKPG
-416 FKDAALVG
+416 FREAAEIG
-424 AQGVAS
+424 TRGVAG

-437 TTVVVYLPLCL
+437 TTVVVYLPLCI
-448 QDGLAGQ
+448 QTGLTGQ

-467 MLASLVS
+467 MLASLIS
-474 ALTLVPLFFWIFQP
+474 ALTLVPLFFCIFKPQ
-488 REKKEL
+488 EKKEL
-494 KINSLLDR
+494 KLNGFLD
-502 IKGKYE
+502 KVKEKYDRL
-508 KMERKLLYRK
+508 ERKLLHKK
-518 KLSMAVAVLLLVAAF
+518 KLSVLVAVVLLVMSF
-533 ALVGLM
+533 GLVSLM

-545 AIDEGTVSVE
+545 AMDEGTISV
-555 ATFRSGTKVSE
+555 AAAFRSGTKAEE
-566 VDARMQELEAMV
+566 VDKKMQELEAMV
-578 AAHPDVESY
+578 AAHEDVDSY

-593 GSGSISV
+593 GSGTISV
-600 NLKDKRKMSSQ
+600 NLKENRKMSSQ
-611 EVADQWMEETK
+611 EVADEWLEETR
-622 DMTGI
+622 DMTGV
-627 QLDISVSSQMSSMM
+627 QLDITVSSQMSTMM
-641 STGSGALVTLSSTN
+641 LTSSGGSVTLASTN

-660 EAVAQVEEQAWNIP
+660 EAVSALQEKAWNIP

-684 ESATQIKVLI
+684 EGATQIRVVI
-694 DPLQAMAHG
+694 DPLDAMAHG

-722 MKITS
+722 MTITS
-727 NGDEYSVMLEYPEGT
+727 NGEEYSVMLEYPEGT
-742 YTNASTL
+742 YTKASTL

-776 SDGKYQTTITAA
+776 QNGKYTTTITAS
-788 CVSGN
+788 CVSED
-793 TDAVEEKLDALV
+793 TDAVDVALDKLVADTK
-805 GSLQLPDTVEQAED
+805 LPDSVEQTKD
-819 TMDQMMRENFTALGK
+819 TMDEMMTETFTAIGK
-834 AIAAAI
+834 AIAAAV

-872 GLLFLSGQS
+872 GFLFLSGQS
-881 LTMTSLMGIM
+881 LTMISMMGIM
-891 MLAGIVVNNGI
+891 MLVGIVVNNGI
-902 LYVDGVN
+902 LYVDGVH
-909 ALINEDGLSLDD
+909 ALMNEEGLGLED
-921 ALIESAKTR
+921 ALIESGKTR

-936 TTLTTIIS
+936 TTLTTVIS
-944 MVPMSL
+944 MIPMSL
-950 GIGTGTEMMQGMGII
+950 GLGTGTEMMQSMGII

-970 IASTILIL
+970 TASTILIL
-978 ILLPVFYRMV
+978 LLMPVFYLMA
-988 YGKEKK
+988 YGNKK
-994 EKRKRIGKRRKP
+994 EKGPKKPRKWRLRKHET
-1006 KSGAA
+1006 A
-1011 EAGNGKRTETE
+1011 ETE
-1022 GQSSL
+1022 VNA

>member
-1 MDLTK
+1 MSLTK

-27 SSLMGLR
+27 SSLLGLR

-45 MLVMTIYPGADPE
+45 MMVMTIYPGADPE

-65 SQIEGKVGSLSG
+65 SEIEGKVGALSG

-86 ENSSMVLLQYDYSTD
+86 ENSSMVLLQYDYSVD

-110 AALDSIETSLPDDC
+110 AALDSVERSLPDDC
-124 QTPIVMK
+124 QSPIVMK
-131 MDVNAMPSIM
+131 MDINSMPSMM

-150 DVVSLANEDIVPE
+150 DVLSLANDEIVPE
-163 LEAIGSVASV
+163 LKAVSSVASV

-181 YVQVLLD
+181 YIQVKLD
-188 EDAMNQYGLTM
+188 EEAMNQYGLTM
-199 SSIAQYIA
+199 SSIAQFIA
-207 TADFTIPI
+207 TTDFTVPI
-215 GSLEQGSQSISAISS
+215 GSLEQGTQSISAIST
-230 ADVENVEDLK
+230 ADVTTVEDLRE
-240 NIPLFTSTGGLVHLS
+240 IPLFTATGSMIHLS
-255 DVAEVQWAEKDPDS
+255 DVADVQWSQKDPDS

-275 EETLTVSITKN
+275 EETLTVSVTKN

-291 LGMVRDVKNV
+291 LGVVRDVRKT
-301 MRQMEDSHPGLV
+301 MERLQKEHPGLV

-325 QSASSVGSTLL
+325 LAVKSVGSTLL
-336 MGVILSMI
+336 MGVILSML
-344 VLFIFFGDWKASLI
+344 VLFIFFGDGKASLI

-402 VLENCFRSKDKKLH
+402 VLESCFRAKDKKPG
-416 FKDAALVG
+416 FREAAEIG
-424 AQGVAS
+424 TRGVAG

-437 TTVVVYLPLCL
+437 TTVVVYLPLCI
-448 QDGLAGQ
+448 QTGLTGQ

-467 MLASLVS
+467 MLASLIS
-474 ALTLVPLFFWIFQP
+474 ALTLVPLFFCIFKPQ
-488 REKKEL
+488 EKKEL
-494 KINSLLDR
+494 KLNGFLD
-502 IKGKYE
+502 KVKEKYDRL
-508 KMERKLLYRK
+508 ERKLLHKK
-518 KLSMAVAVLLLVAAF
+518 KLSVLVAVALLVMSF
-533 ALVGLM
+533 GLVALM

-545 AIDEGTVSVE
+545 AMDEGTISV
-555 ATFRSGTKVSE
+555 AAAFRSGTKAEE
-566 VDARMQELEAMV
+566 VDKKMQEIEAMV
-578 AAHPDVESY
+578 AAHEDVDSY

-593 GSGSISV
+593 GSGKISV
-600 NLKDKRKMSSQ
+600 NLKENRKMSSQ
-611 EVADQWMEETK
+611 EVADEWLEETK
-622 DMTGI
+622 DMTGV
-627 QLDISVSSQMSSMM
+627 QLDITVSSQMSTMM
-641 STGSGALVTLSSTN
+641 LTSSGGSVTLASTN

-660 EAVAQVEEQAWNIP
+660 EAVSALQEKAWNIP

-684 ESATQIKVLI
+684 EGATQIRVVI
-694 DPLQAMAHG
+694 DPLDAMAHG

-722 MKITS
+722 MTITS
-727 NGDEYSVMLEYPEGT
+727 NGEEYSVMLEYPEGT
-742 YTNASTL
+742 YTKASSL
-749 LDASV
+749 LDASI

-776 SDGKYQTTITAA
+776 QDGKYTTTITAS
-788 CVSGN
+788 CVSED
-793 TDAVEEKLDALV
+793 TDAVDAALDKLVADTK
-805 GSLQLPDTVEQAED
+805 LPDSVEQTKD
-819 TMDQMMRENFTALGK
+819 TMDEMMTETFTAIGK
-834 AIAAAI
+834 AIAAAV

-881 LTMTSLMGIM
+881 LTMISMMGIM
-891 MLAGIVVNNGI
+891 MLVGIVVNNGI
-902 LYVDGVN
+902 LYVDGVH
-909 ALINEDGLSLDD
+909 ALMNEEGLGLED
-921 ALIESAKTR
+921 ALIESGKTR

-936 TTLTTIIS
+936 TTLTTVIS
-944 MVPMSL
+944 MIPMSL
-950 GIGTGTEMMQGMGII
+950 GLGTGTEMMQSMGII

-970 IASTILIL
+970 TAYTILIL
-978 ILLPVFYRMV
+978 LLMPVFYLMA
-988 YGKEKK
+988 YGNKK
-994 EKRKRIGKRRKP
+994 EKGPKKPRKWRLRKH
-1006 KSGAA
+1006 GTA
-1011 EAGNGKRTETE
+1011 ENEVNA
-1022 GQSSL
+1022 

>member
-1 MDLTK
+1 MNLTK

-27 SSLMGLR
+27 SSLLGLR

-45 MLVMTIYPGADPE
+45 MMVMTIYPGADPE

-65 SQIEGKVGSLSG
+65 SEIEGKVGALSG

-86 ENSSMVLLQYDYSTD
+86 ENSSMVLLQYDYSVD

-110 AALDSIETSLPDDC
+110 AALDSVERSLPDDC
-124 QTPIVMK
+124 QSPIVMK
-131 MDVNAMPSIM
+131 MDINSMPSMM

-150 DVVSLANEDIVPE
+150 DVLSLANDEIVPE
-163 LEAIGSVASV
+163 LKAVSSVASV

-181 YVQVLLD
+181 YIQVKLD
-188 EDAMNQYGLTM
+188 EEAMNQYGLTM
-199 SSIAQYIA
+199 SSIAQFIA
-207 TADFTIPI
+207 TTDFTVPI
-215 GSLEQGSQSISAISS
+215 GSLEQGTQSISAIST
-230 ADVENVEDLK
+230 ADVTTVEDLRE
-240 NIPLFTSTGGLVHLS
+240 IPLFTATGSMIHLS
-255 DVAEVQWAEKDPDS
+255 DVADVQWSQKDPDS

-275 EETLTVSITKN
+275 EETLTVSVTKN

-291 LGMVRDVKNV
+291 LGVVRDVRKT
-301 MRQMEDSHPGLV
+301 MERLQKEHPGLV

-325 QSASSVGSTLL
+325 LAVKSVGSTLL
-336 MGVILSMI
+336 MGVILSML
-344 VLFIFFGDWKASLI
+344 VLFIFFGDGKASLI

-402 VLENCFRSKDKKLH
+402 VLESCFRAKDKKPG
-416 FKDAALVG
+416 FREAAEIG
-424 AQGVAS
+424 TRGVAG

-437 TTVVVYLPLCL
+437 TTVVVYLPLCI
-448 QDGLAGQ
+448 QTGLTGQ

-467 MLASLVS
+467 MLASLIS
-474 ALTLVPLFFWIFQP
+474 ALTLVPLFFCIFKPQ
-488 REKKEL
+488 EKKEL
-494 KINSLLDR
+494 KLNGFLD
-502 IKGKYE
+502 KVKEKYDRL
-508 KMERKLLYRK
+508 ERKLLHKK
-518 KLSMAVAVLLLVAAF
+518 KLSVLVAVALLVMSF
-533 ALVGLM
+533 GLVALM

-545 AIDEGTVSVE
+545 AMDEGTISV
-555 ATFRSGTKVSE
+555 AAAFRSGTKAEE
-566 VDARMQELEAMV
+566 VDKKMQELEAMV
-578 AAHPDVESY
+578 AAHEDVDSY

-593 GSGSISV
+593 GSGKISV
-600 NLKDKRKMSSQ
+600 NLKENRKMSSQ
-611 EVADQWMEETK
+611 EVADEWLEETR
-622 DMTGI
+622 DMTGV
-627 QLDISVSSQMSSMM
+627 QLDITVSSQMSTMM
-641 STGSGALVTLSSTN
+641 LTSSGGSVTLASTN

-660 EAVAQVEEQAWNIP
+660 EAVSALQEKAWNIP

-684 ESATQIKVLI
+684 EGATQIRVVI
-694 DPLQAMAHG
+694 DPLDAMAHG

-722 MKITS
+722 MTITS
-727 NGDEYSVMLEYPEGT
+727 NGEEYSVMLEYPEGT
-742 YTNASTL
+742 YTKASSL
-749 LDASV
+749 LDASI

-776 SDGKYQTTITAA
+776 QDGKYTTTITAS
-788 CVSGN
+788 CVSED
-793 TDAVEEKLDALV
+793 TDAVDAALDKLVADTK
-805 GSLQLPDTVEQAED
+805 LPDSVEQTKD
-819 TMDQMMRENFTALGK
+819 TMDEMMTETFTAIGK
-834 AIAAAI
+834 AIAAAV

-881 LTMTSLMGIM
+881 LTMISMMGIM
-891 MLAGIVVNNGI
+891 MLVGIVVNNGI
-902 LYVDGVN
+902 LYVDGVH
-909 ALINEDGLSLDD
+909 ALMNEEGLGLED
-921 ALIESAKTR
+921 ALIESGKTR

-936 TTLTTIIS
+936 TTLTTVIS
-944 MVPMSL
+944 MIPMSL
-950 GIGTGTEMMQGMGII
+950 GLGTGTEMMQSMGII

-970 IASTILIL
+970 TASTILIL
-978 ILLPVFYRMV
+978 LLMPVFYLMA
-988 YGKEKK
+988 YGNKK
-994 EKRKRIGKRRKP
+994 EKGPKKPRKWRLRKH
-1006 KSGAA
+1006 GTA
-1011 EAGNGKRTETE
+1011 ETE
-1022 GQSSL
+1022 VNA